1 MEIMGRPSK
10 YPQEFRDRAVRLVWE
25 WREARGVKTGGI
37 NPVAHQ
43 LGVNHE
49 TLRNWMNQADVDA
62 GHRPGTTSEDKARIA
77 DLERENA
84 ELRRANEILK
94 SAAVFFGAELDRRPK
109 R

>member
-1 MEIMGRPSK
+1 MSPRKVAAKLDPER
-10 YPQEFRDRAVRLVWE
+10 VRQGATLRE
-25 WREARGVKTGGI
+25 LREARGVKTGGI